1 MKQPIIIV
9 QQRISVVD
17 MIRTFKNK
25 RTAGADGLL
34 GEGAKILAVRRES

>member
-1 MKQPIIIV
+1 MKQLIIVV
-9 QQRISVVD
+9 QQRILVVD
-17 MIRTFKNK
+17 MICMFKNK